1 MAVTLPCLTGT
12 FRLRK
17 SILAALKSR
26 TNMPLSI
33 KALDKL
39 LTKTERIDVTD
50 REGAVQ
56 QLQSIVVDLIGELKD
71 NAREEEVEADRQR
84 MYER

>member
-1 MAVTLPCLTGT
+1 
-12 FRLRK
+12 
-17 SILAALKSR
+17 
-26 TNMPLSI
+26 MPLSI

>member
-1 MAVTLPCLTGT
+1 
-12 FRLRK
+12 
-17 SILAALKSR
+17 
-26 TNMPLSI
+26 MPLSI

-50 REGAVQ
+50 IEGAVQ